1 MGIDPQQR
9 PRMPREGSRRALGSN
24 VIEQKATYPQT
35 TLAFFDLETGS
46 ARQIPITDEH
56 GKPLNTI
63 DGRGVRED
71 SGSDAVIMGHEFI
84 WTLLSGQVVATDLT
98 TGKSRLIVNT
108 HLAADQGKSPRIQG
122 KTVGVVDTATDSPV
136 IRLYD
141 LETGAMIKEVDPSAA
156 KKAQECSGGLFTG
169 LNLSGFALVVP
180 R

>member
-1 MGIDPQQR
+1 M
-9 PRMPREGSRRALGSN
+9 
-24 VIEQKATYPQT
+24 EQKATYPQT

-122 KTVGVVDTATDSPV
+122 KTVGVVDTASDSPV

-156 KKAQECSGGLFTG
+156 KKAQERSGGLFTG
-169 LNLSGFALVVP
+169 LTLSGFALVVP